1 MLFLLILMI
10 AYYILGYYQILFL
23 RPEGIHFIRQTDS
36 LSFVANYYK
45 NGMNFFQPQ
54 VFNLQSIDG
63 KAACEFPFL
72 YYLTAIFYKVFGEHE
87 FILRL
92 ITVIIVSL
100 GLLSLFKFLSKLL
113 NDVAYALILTFLF
126 LSSTVLLYYTNNFL
140 PDASAFGLTLIGWY
154 YFYRFLQNRSN
165 NKLLILSLIF
175 FTLSSLLKVTYFLYP
190 ISAILTLFVFDFN
203 NKVKMK
209 QIIKT
214 NISPIIFFL
223 FSLTI
228 IISWNIYAIHYNK
241 ENKDFY
247 FLVSS
252 QPIWN
257 MSKEQIYETWSYIT
271 GYWQSRYYSVDTFHF
286 FFAIIIAGFFVVKK
300 SNKLVLTTTVFVT
313 IGSLIYFLLFFAQF
327 KHHDYYF
334 ITLIPAII
342 FIITNSFIALRNK
355 FPKIFNSII
364 MKLLFLVMSIVSL
377 NYAREKL
384 NLRYENKDDKFSKI
398 GIVLSD
404 AKKQIDSIGIPQNS
418 KFIIYT
424 DKTPNGGLYFINR
437 PGWNIQDTTYA
448 NRKNIDK
455 FIKLGAD
462 YLLCTENNDTEFIDR
477 HSIIL
482 TTDKITIYKIV
493 KHR

>member
-1 MLFLLILMI
+1 MVV
-10 AYYILGYYQILFL
+10 YYILGYYQILFL

-45 NGMNFFQPQ
+45 NGMSFFQPQ

-72 YYLTAIFYKVFGEHE
+72 YYLTAMFYKIFGEHE
-87 FILRL
+87 FILRF
-92 ITVIIVSL
+92 ITVLIVSL

-154 YFYRFLQNRSN
+154 YFFRFLQDRST
-165 NKLLILSLIF
+165 NKLLILSFLI

-190 ISAILTLFVFDFN
+190 VSAILTLFVFDFY
-203 NKVKMK
+203 NKAEMK
-209 QIIKT
+209 QIIKD

-223 FSLTI
+223 FSLAL

-241 ENKDFY
+241 ENKDLY

-252 QPIWN
+252 QPIWS

-271 GYWQSRYYSVDTFHF
+271 GYWYSRYYSIDTFHF

-300 SNKLVLTTTVFVT
+300 SNILVFITTVFVT

-327 KHHDYYF
+327 KYHDYYF
-334 ITLIPAII
+334 ITLIPALI
-342 FIITNSFIALRNK
+342 FIVTNSFIALKNK
-355 FPKIFNSII
+355 FPKVFGNYIT
-364 MKLLFLVMSIVSL
+364 KALVLVMCIISL
-377 NYAREKL
+377 NYARMKL
-384 NLRYENKDDKFSKI
+384 QERYDGRPDEFSKI
-398 GIVLSD
+398 GFLLSD
-404 AKKQIDSIGIPQNS
+404 ISQKTDSIGIAKNS
-418 KFIIYT
+418 TFIIFT
-424 DKTPNGGLYFINR
+424 DQTPNGGLYFINR
-437 PGWNIQDTTYA
+437 SGWNIPDNSENSLKKLERCIQ
-448 NRKNIDK
+448 
-455 FIKLGAD
+455 LGAD
-462 YLLCTENNDTEFIDR
+462 YLLCTENSN
-477 HSIIL
+477 IL
-482 TTDKITIYKIV
+482 FENNYEKVFKNDKITIFKI
-493 KHR
+493 R